1 LVFGATGIAIF
12 SSLSVDDWPDY
23 DVWHEF
29 EMYGMNSKWMQ
40 KFGLIR
46 VAILGVGGVILL
58 VLALVKVL

>member
-1 LVFGATGIAIF
+1 VQIPVNHWFFGSWNSYF

-29 EMYGMNSKWMQ
+29 EMDAEARSDKGRNSC
-40 KFGLIR
+40 
-46 VAILGVGGVILL
+46 VGGVILL